1 MVAKITTG
9 KSIAGALRYNEH
21 KVEKGT
27 AEVLAASGFPSPEMS
42 VPDKCRVFEKRTTL
56 NQRTKTNCVHVS
68 LNFSPDE
75 SPDNG
80 LLFNI
85 AKEYLDRI
93 GFEGQP
99 FLLYKHTDAGHP
111 HCHLVTTNIKPDG
124 TAIPLHNIG
133 RDKIE
138 PARKE
143 IEKLFGLLP
152 AERDRKQ
159 EEAEKLQPVAE
170 KVLYGKSETKAAIS
184 NTVRAVVRDY
194 KFTSLAELNAVLRG
208 FNVEAY
214 RGEPGT
220 KMFEKKGLTYHVLDR
235 KGNRTGV
242 PIKSSSIYT
251 KPTLPN
257 LEKVFEAG
265 KIKRASYKQ
274 DLVSVID
281 KALQTEIKDRFA
293 FRFLLKKEGIDV
305 LFRENRDMVYG
316 ITFVDHHTKC
326 VFNGSDLGKGYTAGR
341 LLQRIAESGTR
352 EQNRQEK
359 DLEHLQEY
367 VSRLDL
373 ARTAQAT
380 VERIYADGYRL
391 ETGTNTYGN
400 LKYYLSRQDGD
411 NGVRAGGR
419 QSWDD
424 YFSQGGITET
434 FCRHITDYILEN
446 GVTHLQDYLHA
457 LFAQPSEAVFGHITP
472 DKKKPKRKVNW

>member
-9 KSIAGALRYNEH
+9 KSIGGALRYNEH

-27 AEVLAASGFPSPEMS
+27 AVVIAASGFPSPEMS

-56 NQRTKTNCVHVS
+56 NQRTGTNCVHVS
-68 LNFSPDE
+68 LNFSPGE
-75 SPDNG
+75 SLDND

-93 GFEGQP
+93 GFAGQP

-133 RDKIE
+133 RDKSE

-143 IEKLFGLLP
+143 TEKLFGLLT

-159 EEAEKLQPVAE
+159 EEAWKLKPVPE
-170 KVLYGKSETKAAIS
+170 KVIYGKSETKAAVS

-194 KFTSLAELNAVLRG
+194 QFTSLAELNAVLKS

-220 KMFEKKGLTYHVLDR
+220 KMFEKRGLVYQVLDK
-235 KGNRTGV
+235 KGNRVGV
-242 PIKSSSIYT
+242 PIKSSSIYSS
-251 KPTLPN
+251 PTLSN
-257 LEKVFEAG
+257 LEKRYEPN
-265 KIKRASYKQ
+265 KEKRSAHKNS
-274 DLVSVID
+274 LAAAID
-281 KALQTEIKDRFA
+281 RVLRTPLKDRFS
-293 FRFLLKKEGIDV
+293 FRDMLKREGIDL
-305 LFRENRDMVYG
+305 LFRENESMVYG
-316 ITFVDHHTKC
+316 INFVDHHTKC

-352 EQNRQEK
+352 EQSRQEK

-391 ETGTNTYGN
+391 ETDTNTYGN

-434 FCRHITDYILEN
+434 FCRHVTDYIIEN
-446 GVTHLQDYLHA
+446 GVTHLQDYLHG

-472 DKKKPKRKVNW
+472 DKKKPKRKINW